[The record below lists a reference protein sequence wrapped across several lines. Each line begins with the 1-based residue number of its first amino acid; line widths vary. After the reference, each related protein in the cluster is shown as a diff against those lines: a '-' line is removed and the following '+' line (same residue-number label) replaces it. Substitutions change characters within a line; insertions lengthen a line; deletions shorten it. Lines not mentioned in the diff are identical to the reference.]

1 MGLFSAGEEKLNTE
15 GTEEERRGHAVAS
28 VTGMKAK
35 RVLVFAGKLGYQT
48 RSFDAAARKL
58 GVELAFVTDRCHQLD
73 DPWGDQAIAVHFE
86 SPEAAA
92 YTVLEAARGGER
104 VDGILAL
111 GDRPAVA
118 AAYVARGLGLA
129 YNHPLAVEACRSKLR
144 MREVFRDA
152 GLRVPW
158 FRAVALQPAP
168 EPALL
173 GISYPCVLKPLS
185 LSASTGVIRANN
197 REEFLWAAARVRGVL
212 ESPEIL
218 ASREANLDQMMVEG
232 YIPGKEVAVE
242 GLLID
247 GTLRVLAIFDKA
259 SPLKGPF
266 FEETIYV
273 TPSRLPGAQQQEIEQ
288 SAVDVVRALGLSH
301 GPVHT
306 EFRISEEGVWPLE
319 VAPRPI
325 GGLCARALRFGSE
338 ESNELIGLE
347 ELLLRH
353 AVEMPV
359 ENWKREAVAS
369 GVMMIPVPASGM
381 LESVEGEQEARAV
394 PHIVGLEITAR
405 LHDYIAAWPEGSSYL
420 GFLFARVETAEEAEG
435 ALRAAHGKLQFAIR
449 ERLAVEHPATK
460 RMVG

>member
-1 MGLFSAGEEKLNTE
+1 VN
-15 GTEEERRGHAVAS
+15 R
-28 VTGMKAK
+28 K

-48 RSFDAAARKL
+48 RSFDAAAAKL

-73 DPWGDQAIAVHFE
+73 DPWGDRAIAVHFE
-86 SPEAAA
+86 APEVAA
-92 YTVLEAARGGER
+92 YTVLEEVRKSDER

-118 AAYVARGLGLA
+118 AAYVARGLGLT

-158 FRAVALQPAP
+158 FRAVALHPVP

-173 GISYPCVLKPLS
+173 GIRYPCVVKPLS

-197 REEFLWAAARVRGVL
+197 REEFLAAAERLRRVL
-212 ESPEIL
+212 ESPDVL

-242 GLLID
+242 GLLTD
-247 GTLRVLAIFDKA
+247 GELRVLAIFDKA
-259 SPLKGPF
+259 DPLEGPF

-273 TPSRLPGAQQQEIEQ
+273 TPSRLGSAHVREIERC
-288 SAVDVVRALGLSH
+288 AADAVRALGLSH
-301 GPVHT
+301 GPVHA
-306 EFRISEEGVWPLE
+306 EFRINEEGVWPLE

-325 GGLCARALRFGSE
+325 GGLCARALRFVRSGSDE
-338 ESNELIGLE
+338 VIGLE
-347 ELLLRH
+347 ELLLQQ
-353 AVEMPV
+353 AADMPV
-359 ENWKREAVAS
+359 RDWTREAAAS
-369 GVMMIPVPASGM
+369 GVMMIPVPGSGV
-381 LESVEGEQEARAV
+381 LERVEGEAVARAV
-394 PHIVGLEITAR
+394 PDVTDLEITAR

-420 GFLFARVETAEEAEG
+420 GFLFARAETAEDVEL
-435 ALRAAHGKLQFAIR
+435 ALRAAHGELRFTIR
-449 ERLAVEHPATK
+449 ERLAVEHPATG
-460 RMVG
+460 RVVG

>member
-1 MGLFSAGEEKLNTE
+1 MD
-15 GTEEERRGHAVAS
+15 
-28 VTGMKAK
+28 AK

-48 RSFDAAARKL
+48 RSFDEAARRL
-58 GVELAFVTDRCHQLD
+58 DVALTFITDRCHQLE
-73 DPWGDQAIAVHFE
+73 DPWGDRAIPVHFE

-92 YTVLEAARGGER
+92 YTVLEAVRAGER

-129 YNHPLAVEACRSKLR
+129 YNHPAAVEACRNKLR

-158 FRAVALQPAP
+158 FRGVALRPAP

-173 GISYPCVLKPLS
+173 GISYPCVLKPVS
-185 LSASTGVIRANN
+185 LSASQGVVRANH
-197 REEFLWAAARVRGVL
+197 REEFLAAAERVRCVL
-212 ESPEIL
+212 ESPEVL
-218 ASREANLDQMMVEG
+218 ASREAYLDEMIVEG
-232 YIPGKEVAVE
+232 YIAGKEVAVE
-242 GLLID
+242 GLLVD
-247 GTLRVLAIFDKA
+247 GTLRVLAIFDKPD
-259 SPLKGPF
+259 PLEGPY

-273 TPSRLPGAQQQEIEQ
+273 TPSRLPEAQQREIERC
-288 SAVDVVRALGLSH
+288 AAEAVRALGLSH
-301 GPVHT
+301 GPVHA
-306 EFRISEEGVWPLE
+306 EFRINEEGVWPLE

-325 GGLCARALRFGSE
+325 GGLCARALRFVGDASDE
-338 ESNELIGLE
+338 AIGLE
-347 ELLLRH
+347 ELLLRQ
-353 AVEMPV
+353 AVEMPF

-369 GVMMIPVPASGM
+369 GVMMIPVPSSGV
-381 LESVEGEQEARAV
+381 LESVEGEELARAI

-420 GFLFARVETAEEAEG
+420 GFLFARAEAAEEVEG
-435 ALRAAHGKLQFAIR
+435 ALRAAHGKLRFAIQA
-449 ERLAVEHPATK
+449 RLAVEHPATR

>member
-1 MGLFSAGEEKLNTE
+1 MTGPGDVTAMAG
-15 GTEEERRGHAVAS
+15 
-28 VTGMKAK
+28 K
-35 RVLVFAGKLGYQT
+35 RVLVFAQKLGYQT

-73 DPWGDQAIAVHFE
+73 DPWGDRAIAVHFE
-86 SPEAAA
+86 SPEVAA
-92 YTVLEAARGGER
+92 YTVLETARAGER

-129 YNHPLAVEACRSKLR
+129 YNHPASVEACRSKLR

-158 FRAVALQPAP
+158 FRVVALQPAP

-185 LSASTGVIRANN
+185 LSASTGVIRSNN
-197 REEFLWAAARVRGVL
+197 REEFLAAAARVRRVL

-218 ASREANLDQMMVEG
+218 ASREANLDQMIVEG
-232 YIPGKEVAVE
+232 YIPGREVAVE
-242 GLLID
+242 GLLTD
-247 GTLRVLAIFDKA
+247 GELRVLAIFDKA
-259 SPLKGPF
+259 DPLEGPF

-273 TPSRLPGAQQQEIEQ
+273 TPSRLGEARVREIERC
-288 SAVDVVRALGLSH
+288 ATDAVRALGLSH
-301 GPVHT
+301 GPVHA
-306 EFRISEEGVWPLE
+306 EFRVNEDGVWPLE

-325 GGLCARALRFGSE
+325 GGLCAGALRFVRKGSDE
-338 ESNELIGLE
+338 VIGLE
-347 ELLLRH
+347 ELLLRQ

-359 ENWKREAVAS
+359 QDWRREAAAS
-369 GVMMIPVPASGM
+369 GVMMIPVPGSGV
-381 LESVEGEQEARAV
+381 LESVEGEEAARATA
-394 PHIVGLEITAR
+394 HIVGLEITAR

-420 GFLFARVETAEEAEG
+420 GFLFARAESADEVER
-435 ALRAAHGKLQFAIR
+435 ALRAAHRELRFVIR
-449 ERLAVEHPATK
+449 ERLAVEHPVTG
-460 RMVG
+460 RVVG

>member
-1 MGLFSAGEEKLNTE
+1 
-15 GTEEERRGHAVAS
+15 
-28 VTGMKAK
+28 MKTK

-73 DPWGDQAIAVHFE
+73 DPWGDRAIAVHFE

-92 YTVLEAARGGER
+92 YTVMEEVRRSGES

-118 AAYVARGLGLA
+118 AAYVARGLGLQ
-129 YNHPLAVEACRSKLR
+129 YNHPASVEACRSKLR

-158 FRAVALQPAP
+158 FRVVALQPAP

-197 REEFLWAAARVRGVL
+197 REEFLAAAGRVRRVL

-218 ASREANLDQMMVEG
+218 SSREANLDQMMVEG
-232 YIPGKEVAVE
+232 YIPGREVAVE
-242 GLLID
+242 GLLSE
-247 GTLRVLAIFDKA
+247 GELRVLAIFDKA
-259 SPLKGPF
+259 DPLEGPF

-273 TPSRLPGAQQQEIEQ
+273 TPSRVGEAQLSEIKRC
-288 SAVDVVRALGLSH
+288 AADAVRALGLSQ
-301 GPVHT
+301 GPVHA
-306 EFRISEEGVWPLE
+306 EFRINEEGVWPLE
-319 VAPRPI
+319 IAPRPI
-325 GGLCARALRFGSE
+325 GGLCARTLRFA
-338 ESNELIGLE
+338 NEASDEVIGLE

-353 AVEMPV
+353 AAEMPV
-359 ENWKREAVAS
+359 GDWEREAAAS
-369 GVMMIPVPASGM
+369 GVMMIPVPASGV
-381 LESVEGEQEARAV
+381 LESVEGEESARATR
-394 PHIVGLEITAR
+394 HIVGLEITAR

-420 GFLFARVETAEEAEG
+420 GFLFANAETADEVES
-435 ALRAAHGKLQFAIR
+435 ALREAHRKLGFAIR
-449 ERLAVEHPATK
+449 ERLAVEHPATGRVVGWM
-460 RMVG
+460 RMQGF